1 MKRKILY
8 VTVRSIR
15 KLRDPYYQGVAAEM
29 GFYFIFSI
37 IPLLT
42 LLFMAMNFFS
52 LTGELY
58 NSLLTRFAEN
68 ELVTYILSS
77 VFDTHSGGIS
87 IAFIIIAL
95 WSSSKIIFSMIRMAN
110 YTYRLDYGSRTGYLI
125 SRIRAF
131 LTVAALLLMII
142 ATLIIFVYGK
152 AILHLANVM
161 LHEFIDIEI
170 KAPLMLAALKWP
182 IGLVVYWFFLAVV
195 YKLLPG
201 KRISIKHTIPGSLFA
216 AAGIII
222 ITAGYS
228 IYLKHFSSFNVVYG
242 SMGAVIALLFWFY
255 LVGYILVLGM
265 VINSVWF
272 DEN

>member
-1 MKRKILY
+1 
-8 VTVRSIR
+8 
-15 KLRDPYYQGVAAEM
+15 
-29 GFYFIFSI
+29 
-37 IPLLT
+37 
-42 LLFMAMNFFS
+42 
-52 LTGELY
+52 
-58 NSLLTRFAEN
+58 
-68 ELVTYILSS
+68 
-77 VFDTHSGGIS
+77 
-87 IAFIIIAL
+87 
-95 WSSSKIIFSMIRMAN
+95 
-110 YTYRLDYGSRTGYLI
+110 
-125 SRIRAF
+125 
-131 LTVAALLLMII
+131 
-142 ATLIIFVYGK
+142 
-152 AILHLANVM
+152 
-161 LHEFIDIEI
+161 
-170 KAPLMLAALKWP
+170 MLAALKWP

-272 DEN
+272 DEG